1 MKTLEIKNLHVNVE
15 DKEILKGV
23 DLTVR
28 ENEIHALMGPNGNGK
43 STLLA
48 AIMGNPKFEVT
59 EGVFDQQGQWKEGR
73 WLNGDEIQLR
83 YDLLYLDN
91 MSLTTDLKILLYTV
105 MIIIQGRG
113 K

>member
-59 EGVFDQQGQWKEGR
+59 EGEIWYDGKNLLEMKE
-73 WLNGDEIQLR
+73 DEL
-83 YDLLYLDN
+83 DLFKYTIHE
-91 MSLTTDLKILLYTV
+91 LTYNCLIRLLK
-105 MIIIQGRG
+105 
-113 K
+113 